1 MLRTSSNLGADIV
14 SYGFKYRIHY
24 EVEVSN
30 NSSASLHAVEVDKHY
45 FYSFNSAS
53 CNMLEKMPSRS
64 FTFVLT

>member
-1 MLRTSSNLGADIV
+1 MTKCLRKLVLRTSSNLGADIV

-45 FYSFNSAS
+45 FSFA
-53 CNMLEKMPSRS
+53 K
-64 FTFVLT
+64 TF